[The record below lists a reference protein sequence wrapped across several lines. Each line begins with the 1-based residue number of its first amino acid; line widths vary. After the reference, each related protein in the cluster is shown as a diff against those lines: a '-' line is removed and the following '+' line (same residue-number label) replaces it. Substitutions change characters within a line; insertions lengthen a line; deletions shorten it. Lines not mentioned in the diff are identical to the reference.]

1 MRSGEQGREGEVGFD
16 YSAWK
21 DGWGV
26 GLPQGENM
34 HFSLRGLWTGMLN

>member
-1 MRSGEQGREGEVGFD
+1 MRSGEQGREGDVGFD

-21 DGWGV
+21 DGW